1 VSPVRPPT
9 AALALLACVLAA
21 CQAAAPAPLVGDDGT
36 GPAGLDAP
44 VPGLHTIAEVQGSG
58 TRSPYVDQLV
68 TVRGIVVGNFAQ
80 GLGGVFI
87 QSERPDA
94 DPATAEGLY
103 LQRDPQAEPPL
114 RTGDRVEASGR
125 VVEMG
130 DGEAT
135 LTALRENVVRVL
147 AHGALPKVTSVLDA
161 PATAADWERYEGMRV
176 AIGTPTITG
185 NESLA
190 SYGELEVSL
199 GMRQW
204 QPTELARPG
213 SADAQ
218 RIADDN
224 ARRRLLIDDARLSKD
239 PRNLWFLPDGLT
251 EAQPYR
257 AGELLGGAVGVI
269 DQRRGEYRL
278 QLTQPLIAHHSK
290 RRPDAPF
297 IRGKY
302 RIASFNLHN
311 LFNGDGHGGG
321 FPTER
326 GAQTREQYQRQLA
339 KLVATV
345 RALRPDIATL
355 HAVENDGTGPDSTLA
370 QFVAAL
376 NAAGSY
382 DDYRYVDSGA
392 KLGNDLIRVAIIYRA
407 SRATPLGRHATLT
420 DGPFATR
427 SRAPLAQAF
436 ALDGHELIV
445 VANHFKSK
453 GCGKPP
459 DEGKGEDADR
469 HDGQGCF
476 NAVRVQTARRLD
488 AWLKSDPLRVGADTP
503 TLLIGDL
510 NAYAEEDPLVAL
522 REAGWRDAFAGYEGP
537 RPYSFVFDGLAGRL
551 DHALVNAAALPL
563 LRGATEWHVNADE
576 AEYFDYRNEHS
587 PGPWRSS
594 DHDPMLLGFSFAD

>member
-1 VSPVRPPT
+1 MRPPM
-9 AALALLACVLAA
+9 AALVLALCALAA
-21 CQAAAPAPLVGDDGT
+21 CQAAPPAPLPGDDGT
-36 GPAGLDAP
+36 GAAGLDAP
-44 VPGLHTIAEVQGSG
+44 VPGLRAIPEVQGTG
-58 TRSPYVDQLV
+58 ARSPLVDQLV

-80 GLGGVFI
+80 GLGGIFI

-103 LQRDPQAEPPL
+103 LQRDPQAQPQL
-114 RTGDRVEASGR
+114 RTGDRVEVSGR

-130 DGEAT
+130 EGAAT

-147 AHGALPKVTSVLDA
+147 GHGQLPA
-161 PATAADWERYEGMRV
+161 PTQVSAPPADWESYEGMLLNV
-176 AIGTPTITG
+176 DDLVVTG
-185 NESLA
+185 NDSLA
-190 SYGELEVSL
+190 SYGEIDVAFKF
-199 GMRQW
+199 RQW
-204 QPTELARPG
+204 QPTELSPPG
-213 SADAQ
+213 PEAQ
-218 RIADDN
+218 QLAADN
-224 ARRRLLIDDARLSKD
+224 ARQRLLLDDARESKD
-239 PRNLWFLPDGLT
+239 PRNLWFVRGGLDART
-251 EAQPYR
+251 PLR
-257 AGELLGGAVGVI
+257 ANTLLIGARGVL
-269 DQRRGEYRL
+269 DQRRGGYRL
-278 QLTQPLIAHHSK
+278 QLTQPLIPYGPQA
-290 RRPDAPF
+290 RPDAP
-297 IRGKY
+297 RLPGKY

-326 GAQTREQYQRQLA
+326 GAQTHEQYERQQA

-355 HAVENDGTGPDSTLA
+355 NEVENDGSGPDSTLA

-376 NAAGSY
+376 NAAGPY
-382 DDYRYVDSGA
+382 DDYRYVDTGP
-392 KLGNDLIRVAIIYRA
+392 KLGNDLIHVAIIYRA
-407 SRATPLGRHATLT
+407 SRATPLGRYGTLT

-436 ALDGHELIV
+436 ELDGRKFVV

-469 HDGQGCF
+469 QDGQGCF
-476 NAVRVQTARRLD
+476 NAVRVATARRLD
-488 AWLKSDPLRVGADTP
+488 AWLKSDPLHVGANAP

-510 NAYAEEDPLVAL
+510 NAYAQEDPLRAL
-522 REAGWRDAFAGYEGP
+522 RDAGWSDAFAGQG
-537 RPYSFVFDGLAGRL
+537 RAYSFVFDGLAGRL
-551 DHALVNAAALPL
+551 DHALVNAAALPF
-563 LRGATEWHVNADE
+563 LRGAAEWHVNADE
-576 AEYFDYRNEHS
+576 AEFFDYRNENS